1 MVNMFPFPHSSAET
15 VYLQSRSHL
24 CALSYKV
31 FLDYLALM
39 EKFQDIAKVTQT
51 YLCPHYYCYHH
62 HHYHHHHYF
71 TLQFFIGYS

>member
-24 CALSYKV
+24 FALSYKV

-51 YLCPHYYCYHH
+51 YLCPIIIIIIIITIIIILPCSI
-62 HHYHHHHYF
+62 F
-71 TLQFFIGYS
+71 VGYS